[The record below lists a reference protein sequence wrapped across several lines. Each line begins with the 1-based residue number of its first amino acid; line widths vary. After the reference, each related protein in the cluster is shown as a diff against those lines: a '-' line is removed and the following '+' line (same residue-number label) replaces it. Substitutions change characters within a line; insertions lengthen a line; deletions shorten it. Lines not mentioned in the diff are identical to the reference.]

1 MARRMVGTALFYE
14 ILYKMNKFDMKRQ
27 DTVLPDRRSAVR
39 EAETVLDLYSVS
51 SYNKR

>member
-1 MARRMVGTALFYE
+1 MACCTVGTALLCE
-14 ILYKMNKFDMKRQ
+14 ILYKMYKFDMKRQ
-27 DTVLPDRRSAVR
+27 HTASPDRRSAVR